1 MTSILDRIRAHG
13 GEVIRTGWNIR
24 LRPGR
29 LSPEAL
35 EWLRGRKDVLMQ
47 EVWPEFDAWIER
59 AAIREIDG
67 GASREEAERIAYDE
81 VMKC

>member
-1 MTSILDRIRAHG
+1 MTPILDRIRTHG
-13 GEVIRTGWNIR
+13 GEVIRAGWNIR

-35 EWLRGRKDVLMQ
+35 EWLRGRRNELTQ
-47 EVWPEFDAWIER
+47 EVWPEFDAWAER
-59 AAIREIDG
+59 AAIREFDG
-67 GASREEAERIAYDE
+67 GMSREDAERTAYDE

>member
-1 MTSILDRIRAHG
+1 MTPILDRIRAQG

-35 EWLRGRKDVLMQ
+35 EWLRGRKDALMQ
-47 EVWPEFDAWIER
+47 EVWPEFDAWVER
-59 AAIREIDG
+59 AAIMEIDG

>member
-1 MTSILDRIRAHG
+1 MTPILDRIRAHG
-13 GEVIRTGWNIR
+13 GEVIRAGWNIR

-35 EWLRGRKDVLMQ
+35 EWLRGRKDALMQ

-59 AAIREIDG
+59 AAIIEIDG

-81 VMKC
+81 VMGC

>member
-1 MTSILDRIRAHG
+1 MTPILDRIRAQG

-35 EWLRGRKDVLMQ
+35 EWLRGRKDALMQ

-59 AAIREIDG
+59 AAIIEIDG

-81 VMKC
+81 VMGC